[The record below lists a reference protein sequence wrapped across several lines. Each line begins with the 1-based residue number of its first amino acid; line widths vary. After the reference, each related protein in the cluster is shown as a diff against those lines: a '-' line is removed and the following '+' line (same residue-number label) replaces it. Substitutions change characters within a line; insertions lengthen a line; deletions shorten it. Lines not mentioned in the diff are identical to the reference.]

1 MSRESLLIR
10 AKLFKSA
17 VEAILPPKG
26 DFEDFHIKPMSELEP
41 FKQPSTEKE
50 RYEGQKGIG
59 LIQEIEIANQ
69 KHEQPPNEAIIHIQ
83 DKIENGNYYLIDLY
97 SKMKYDGKGIFLDRF
112 FKKNPSIFHK
122 LKMET
127 LERIN
132 RIKEKLDYDT
142 VIIREQ
148 EPSTRAFSNPPNK
161 ISLN

>member
-59 LIQEIEIANQ
+59 LLQEISLCS
-69 KHEQPPNEAIIHIQ
+69 KTHKQPSSEAIVYIQ
-83 DKIENGNYYLIDLY
+83 DKINDGAYDLIDLY
-97 SKMKYDGKGIFLDRF
+97 SKINYDGKAIFLDRF
-112 FKKNPSIFHK
+112 FKKNPSVFHK
-122 LKMET
+122 LKFEIR
-127 LERIN
+127 ERVN
-132 RIKEKLDYDT
+132 RIKEKLEEDT
-142 VIIREQ
+142 VIINEL
-148 EPSTRAFSNPPNK
+148 EPSTRAFSKP
-161 ISLN
+161 